1 MQAESHG
8 LEVWCE
14 DEAGPFQAVPHE
26 GASWRPEGRPARR
39 PHEYVRGGT
48 AKMLTLFRPADGR
61 VRVQGATSTTNV
73 VLHAWMKR
81 ELSEILAEPPSS
93 PTNSAPPSTETSA
106 GPLAALRSAQN
117 RPAWERWQIG
127 LTRPITLPKELPPL
141 RMLLVLDNLSGH
153 RTPEFVLWLFAH
165 GVMPL
170 YTPLG
175 GSWLNMAES
184 VQRILKRRALDG
196 QHPETPDEVIAR
208 LASVANHWNRSPTP
222 FVWGG
227 KRAARRRRAQ
237 ERRHALG
244 GSAAFTRRPIRRRS
258 RSLWL
263 HPRQLT
269 H

>member
-1 MQAESHG
+1 
-8 LEVWCE
+8 
-14 DEAGPFQAVPHE
+14 
-26 GASWRPEGRPARR
+26 
-39 PHEYVRGGT
+39 
-48 AKMLTLFRPADGR
+48 MLTLFRPADGR
-61 VRVQGATSTTNV
+61 VRVQGATSTTNF

-81 ELSEILAEPPSS
+81 ELSEILAESS
-93 PTNSAPPSTETSA
+93 SNSAATPTEASA
-106 GPLAALRSAQN
+106 VSRDSLRSVQN
-117 RPAWERWQIG
+117 RPGWERWQIG

-141 RMLLVLDNLSGH
+141 RMLLVLDNLTGH

-196 QHPETPDEVIAR
+196 QHPETPDEVIDQ
-208 LASVANHWNRSPTP
+208 LQSVANHWNSSPTP

-258 RSLWL
+258 RFLWP
-263 HPRQLT
+263 HPKQLT